1 MNTLIHL
8 LEAAVIAGTPL
19 LLGALG
25 EILCERAGNLNLGV
39 EGEMF
44 MGAVAGIAA
53 AFFYNQ
59 AGGENGFVA
68 VAFATL
74 FSFLFGALG
83 ALIYAFLVVTMRANQ
98 NVTGMILTIFGT
110 GFGNFFGAFFPRM
123 TGKTLVV
130 SDATKKMFGN
140 GSLFNWMVYL
150 ALLIALLM
158 AYFLYHTR
166 RGLSLRAIGENPQAA
181 DAAGI
186 PVSLY
191 KYVATMIG
199 GGICGLGGMYIS
211 MVSQN
216 GNWVDNC
223 VSGYGWLAV
232 ALVIFAAWSPY
243 RALLVSIV
251 FGGLMI
257 LRFYVQLPIPSQF
270 YEMAPYA
277 VTILVLIITSM
288 RGTREQNQPKSCGIN
303 YFREER

>member
-68 VAFATL
+68 VAFATF

-98 NVTGMILTIFGT
+98 NVTGLILTIFGT
-110 GFGNFFGAFFPRM
+110 GFGNFFGAFFPKM

-130 SDATKKMFGN
+130 SDTTKKMFGN

-158 AYFLYHTR
+158 AYFLYRTR

-199 GGICGLGGMYIS
+199 GGICGLGGM
-211 MVSQN
+211 
-216 GNWVDNC
+216 
-223 VSGYGWLAV
+223 
-232 ALVIFAAWSPY
+232 
-243 RALLVSIV
+243 
-251 FGGLMI
+251 
-257 LRFYVQLPIPSQF
+257 
-270 YEMAPYA
+270 
-277 VTILVLIITSM
+277 
-288 RGTREQNQPKSCGIN
+288 
-303 YFREER
+303 